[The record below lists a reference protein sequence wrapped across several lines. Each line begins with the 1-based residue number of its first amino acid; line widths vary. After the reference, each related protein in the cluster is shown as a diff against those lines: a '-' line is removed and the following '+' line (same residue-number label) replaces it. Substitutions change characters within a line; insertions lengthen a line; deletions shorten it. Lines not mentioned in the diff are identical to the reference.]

1 MGSKIK
7 AIQILQAA
15 GYILLGL
22 FLVLKPDTSVRAI
35 CYGCG
40 VIAAAYGLLHV
51 LQCRKGKAKGE
62 LILGVIFIALGVF
75 CLITPQTVVS
85 FLPFLLG
92 VVLMGWYQQ
101 NPESTG
107 SACVGCNRLGQASD
121 DRDSFDD
128 RWCGF
133 AFQPIRGCEDDDGI
147 LRSLPADRR
156 GTGFVIFAYRFVRCQ
171 GKKVQKSVFSCKKR
185 HLTLTFLK
193 FQECDL

>member
-92 VVLMGWYQQ
+92 VVLMLDGISKIQRALDLRVLDAIGWGKLLTIGILLMIVGVALLF
-101 NPESTG
+101 NPFG
-107 SACVGCNRLGQASD
+107 
-121 DRDSFDD
+121 
-128 RWCGF
+128 
-133 AFQPIRGCEDDDGI
+133 GCEDDDGI

-185 HLTLTFLK
+185 HLTLTF
-193 FQECDL
+193 FEIPGV

>member
-92 VVLMGWYQQ
+92 VVLM
-101 NPESTG
+101 
-107 SACVGCNRLGQASD
+107 L
-121 DRDSFDD
+121 
-128 RWCGF
+128 
-133 AFQPIRGCEDDDGI
+133 DGI
-147 LRSLPADRR
+147 SKIQRALDLRVLDAMALLFNPFGAVKM
-156 GTGFVIFAYRFVRCQ
+156 TM
-171 GKKVQKSVFSCKKR
+171 VFFGAC
-185 HLTLTFLK
+185 LLIDGALDLLFL
-193 FQECDL
+193 LIVL

>member
-1 MGSKIK
+1 MCSS
-7 AIQILQAA
+7 A
-15 GYILLGL
+15 G
-22 FLVLKPDTSVRAI
+22 KVR
-35 CYGCG
+35 
-40 VIAAAYGLLHV
+40 
-51 LQCRKGKAKGE
+51 RKGE
-62 LILGVIFIALGVF
+62 LILGVIFSALGVF

-85 FLPFLLG
+85 ILPFLLG
-92 VVLMGWYQQ
+92 VVLMLDGIQQ

-171 GKKVQKSVFSCKKR
+171 GKKVQKSVFFMKK
-185 HLTLTFLK
+185 TFADI
-193 FQECDL
+193 FEIPGV

>member
-22 FLVLKPDTSVRAI
+22 FLGLTAFWNGAALIGGLLILAGLAVFS
-35 CYGCG
+35 
-40 VIAAAYGLLHV
+40 AAAYGLLHV

-92 VVLMGWYQQ
+92 VVLM
-101 NPESTG
+101 
-107 SACVGCNRLGQASD
+107 L
-121 DRDSFDD
+121 
-128 RWCGF
+128 
-133 AFQPIRGCEDDDGI
+133 DGI
-147 LRSLPADRR
+147 SKIQRALDLRVLDAI
-156 GTGFVIFAYRFVRCQ
+156 GW
-171 GKKVQKSVFSCKKR
+171 GKLLTIGILLMIVGVALLFNPFGAVKMTMVFFGAC
-185 HLTLTFLK
+185 LLIDGALDLLFL
-193 FQECDL
+193 LIVL

>member
-40 VIAAAYGLLHV
+40 VIAAAYGLLHM

-62 LILGVIFIALGVF
+62 LILGVIYCTWRVLSDHAADGGIVF
-75 CLITPQTVVS
+75 AVS
-85 FLPFLLG
+85 AWRG
-92 VVLMGWYQQ
+92 TDAGWYQQ

-107 SACVGCNRLGQASD
+107 SACVECNRLGQASD
-121 DRDSFDD
+121 DWDSFDD

>member
-7 AIQILQAA
+7 TIQILQAA

-92 VVLMGWYQQ
+92 VVLMLDGISKIQR
-101 NPESTG
+101 
-107 SACVGCNRLGQASD
+107 ALDLRVLGQASD

-171 GKKVQKSVFSCKKR
+171 SKKVQKSVFSCKKR

-193 FQECDL
+193 FQECGL

>member
-92 VVLMGWYQQ
+92 VVLMLDGISKIQR
-101 NPESTG
+101 
-107 SACVGCNRLGQASD
+107 ALDLRVL
-121 DRDSFDD
+121 DSFDD

>member
-40 VIAAAYGLLHV
+40 VIAAAYGLLHM

-92 VVLMGWYQQ
+92 VVLM
-101 NPESTG
+101 
-107 SACVGCNRLGQASD
+107 L
-121 DRDSFDD
+121 
-128 RWCGF
+128 
-133 AFQPIRGCEDDDGI
+133 DGI
-147 LRSLPADRR
+147 SKIQRALDLRVLIGILLMIVGVALLFNPFGAVKM
-156 GTGFVIFAYRFVRCQ
+156 TM
-171 GKKVQKSVFSCKKR
+171 VFFGAC
-185 HLTLTFLK
+185 LLIDGALDLLFL
-193 FQECDL
+193 LIVL

>member
-7 AIQILQAA
+7 TIQILQAA

-62 LILGVIFIALGVF
+62 LILGVIFIALGMF

-92 VVLMGWYQQ
+92 VVLMLDGISKIQRALDLRVLDAIGW
-101 NPESTG
+101 
-107 SACVGCNRLGQASD
+107 ASD

>member
-51 LQCRKGKAKGE
+51 LQCRKGKAKG
-62 LILGVIFIALGVF
+62 VF

-92 VVLMGWYQQ
+92 VVLM
-101 NPESTG
+101 
-107 SACVGCNRLGQASD
+107 L
-121 DRDSFDD
+121 
-128 RWCGF
+128 
-133 AFQPIRGCEDDDGI
+133 DGI
-147 LRSLPADRR
+147 SKIQRALDLRVLDAI
-156 GTGFVIFAYRFVRCQ
+156 GW
-171 GKKVQKSVFSCKKR
+171 GKLLTIGILLMIVGVALLFNPFGAVKMTMVFFGAC
-185 HLTLTFLK
+185 LLIDGALDLLFL
-193 FQECDL
+193 LIVL